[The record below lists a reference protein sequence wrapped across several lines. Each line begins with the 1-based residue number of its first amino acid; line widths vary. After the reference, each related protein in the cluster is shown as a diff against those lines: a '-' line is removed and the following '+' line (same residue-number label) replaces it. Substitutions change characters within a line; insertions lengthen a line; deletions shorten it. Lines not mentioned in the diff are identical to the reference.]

1 MNQLHLRENCL
12 EGTADLISFDSQAA
26 IKPLSNDTV
35 QQQKL
40 AELVAHHDLPVPV
53 MARILHVAETWV
65 TKELR
70 RLRRRQTNHQRETS
84 HEKKI

>member
-1 MNQLHLRENCL
+1 MNQLPLRENRL
-12 EGTADLISFDSQAA
+12 EGTTDFISYDRQAT
-26 IKPLSNDTV
+26 IKSLSNDTV

-40 AELVAHHDLPVPV
+40 IELVVQHDLPVPV

-70 RLRRRQTNHQRETS
+70 RLRRRQTNHQRATS
-84 HEKKI
+84 HEKEK